1 MHSMVYDDS
10 QNKFVVFGGYL
21 VKGHSSE
28 TNESWTYDLAT
39 NTWQKLD
46 FGSQQVPAPRH
57 WGSLEY
63 HPTQKAT
70 YMFGGHFNNAG
81 CPGDKMYN
89 DVWKLDIS
97 GQTPNWTNMNP
108 LADPVNGKPA
118 ARQSDWIYNSKDGN
132 FYVFGG
138 KQELGPPAGTPCGTM
153 PANNRN
159 TFYNDVWKY
168 DPGANQWS
176 RIQSGKT
183 DYTHFPIERRTDTV
197 YDGLNNRMIFYSG
210 LVDTNSVY
218 GSDTWI
224 YDFDDSKWS
233 TVQDSDGKLPPV
245 RVALAA
251 TWANGA
257 MFVYGVNDKNNSAN
271 FWKLSIAKSNIS
283 VNCFSTQPVIF
294 GTSGN
299 DLSLLGN
306 SAINVVFGLAGDDT
320 IKGGL
325 AGDFLCGDV
334 GNDKIYGEDGADKLL
349 GFDGN
354 DEIHGGAGNDN
365 VRGGAGNDVLY
376 GEAGKDRFECGPG
389 TDTIID
395 FNGSEGDTKTSDCE
409 IF

>member
-1 MHSMVYDDS
+1 M
-10 QNKFVVFGGYL
+10 
-21 VKGHSSE
+21 
-28 TNESWTYDLAT
+28 
-39 NTWQKLD
+39 
-46 FGSQQVPAPRH
+46 
-57 WGSLEY
+57 
-63 HPTQKAT
+63 
-70 YMFGGHFNNAG
+70 
-81 CPGDKMYN
+81 
-89 DVWKLDIS
+89 
-97 GQTPNWTNMNP
+97 
-108 LADPVNGKPA
+108 
-118 ARQSDWIYNSKDGN
+118 
-132 FYVFGG
+132 
-138 KQELGPPAGTPCGTM
+138 
-153 PANNRN
+153 
-159 TFYNDVWKY
+159 
-168 DPGANQWS
+168 
-176 RIQSGKT
+176 
-183 DYTHFPIERRTDTV
+183 

-224 YDFDDSKWS
+224 YDFDESKWS

-251 TWANGA
+251 TWSNGA
-257 MFVYGVNDKNNSAN
+257 MYVYGVNDKNNSAN
-271 FWKLSIAKSNIS
+271 FWRLSIAKNNIS

-320 IKGGL
+320 IRGGL
-325 AGDFLCGDV
+325 AGDFLCGDK

-395 FNGSEGDTKTSDCE
+395 FNASEGDTKTSDCE
-409 IF
+409 IY